1 MVTLQKTRRLGAIA
15 ILAVGAVHL
24 EQYLGSGYH
33 SIPTIGPLFLLNA
46 VSSGVV
52 AIGLLMPIERVFHD
66 RGAQLASGLLAAA
79 AVAIAAGSLIALF
92 ISENGKLFG
101 FSESGYRAAIVIRH
115 RRRGCDDRATGAGSC
130 PQHHAGSLGPR
141 CDPFRGTLG
150 LAVARRTARERT
162 ATPATSP
169 LQSGPCARRVLSLL
183 RTVVTC

>member
-1 MVTLQKTRRLGAIA
+1 VVTLQKVRRIGAIA
-15 ILAVGAVHL
+15 ILAVGAIHL

-66 RGAQLASGLLAAA
+66 RAHLASGLLAAA

-101 FSESGYRAAIVIRH
+101 FQESGYRTAIVI
-115 RRRGCDDRATGAGSC
+115 AIVAEAVTIV
-130 PQHHAGSLGPR
+130 L
-141 CDPFRGTLG
+141 
-150 LAVARRTARERT
+150 LAPVA
-162 ATPATSP
+162 
-169 LQSGPCARRVLSLL
+169 VLSLMRAASGPGATPSAEPL
-183 RTVVTC
+183 GSR